1 MPIELTRLPVLDY
14 SASNVVKYL
23 RDDTD
28 KVPLVKATRTA
39 RTPRFYHDGA
49 IEAATELELSK
60 KASHHLITVVRTKKD
75 ERIELF
81 NGDGNNYTAIVTDT
95 GQRSPGK
102 RARLQIIDCKDASTE
117 SPIATTLV
125 QAVSRGDRMDITIRQ
140 AVELGVNRIQP
151 IYSRQSVKALDE
163 KRTAKKMEHWQ
174 NIIISACEQSGR
186 ARIPILEQPRSLATL
201 LEQKN
206 HSPAAEAVTS
216 PESFISLILAPNAQS
231 SFSEL
236 FSDRS
241 ATIQHCAVI
250 IGPESGFDEDEIQM
264 AMRTGV
270 LAVNFG
276 RRILRTETAGPA
288 TIAVVQSLLGDL
300 G

>member
-1 MPIELTRLPVLDY
+1 M
-14 SASNVVKYL
+14 
-23 RDDTD
+23 
-28 KVPLVKATRTA
+28 KATRTA

-49 IEAATELELSK
+49 IEEATELELSK
-60 KASHHLITVVRTKKD
+60 KASHHLVTVVRTKKD

-81 NGDGNNYTAIVTDT
+81 NGDGNNYTAIVADT

-102 RARLQIIDCKDASTE
+102 RARLQIIDCKVASTE
-117 SPIATTLV
+117 SPIVTTLV

-151 IYSRQSVKALDE
+151 IYSRQSAKALDE

-174 NIIISACEQSGR
+174 NIVISACEQSGR
-186 ARIPILEQPRSLATL
+186 ARVPVLEQPQPLATL
-201 LEQKN
+201 LEQKG
-206 HSPAAEAVTS
+206 HSPTAEGTS
-216 PESFISLILAPNAQS
+216 PERIVSLILAPNAES

-236 FSDRS
+236 FSNRS
-241 ATIQHCAVI
+241 APVEHCALI

-264 AMRTGV
+264 AMGSGV

>member
-1 MPIELTRLPVLDY
+1 M
-14 SASNVVKYL
+14 
-23 RDDTD
+23 
-28 KVPLVKATRTA
+28 KATRAA

-49 IEAATELELSK
+49 IVAETELELSK

-81 NGDGNNYTAIVTDT
+81 NGDGNNYTAIVADT
-95 GQRSPGK
+95 GLRSPGK
-102 RARLQIIDCKDASTE
+102 RARLQILDCKKASTE
-117 SPIATTLV
+117 SPISTTLI

-151 IYSRQSVKALDE
+151 IYTRQSVKALDE

-174 NIIISACEQSGR
+174 NIVISACEQSGR
-186 ARIPILEQPRSLATL
+186 THVPVLEQPQALTTL
-201 LEQKN
+201 LEHN
-206 HSPAAEAVTS
+206 EHSCTS
-216 PESFISLILAPNAQS
+216 EKTASSKGLISVILAPNADS
-231 SFSEL
+231 GFSDL
-236 FSDRS
+236 FSNRS
-241 ATIQHCAVI
+241 ASIQHCSI
-250 IGPESGFDEDEIQM
+250 MIGPESGFDEDEIQM
-264 AMRTGV
+264 AVQSGV

>member
-1 MPIELTRLPVLDY
+1 M
-14 SASNVVKYL
+14 
-23 RDDTD
+23 
-28 KVPLVKATRTA
+28 KATRTA
-39 RTPRFYHDGA
+39 RTPRFFHDGA

-60 KASHHLITVVRTKKD
+60 KASHHLVTVVRTKKD

-102 RARLQIIDCKDASTE
+102 RARLQIIDCIKASTE
-117 SPIATTLV
+117 SPIFTTLV

-186 ARIPILEQPRSLATL
+186 ARVPVLEHPQSLATF
-201 LEQKN
+201 LEQQN
-206 HSPAAEAVTS
+206 NLPAREEEATS
-216 PESFISLILAPNAQS
+216 SEGLIRLILAPNAAP
-231 SFSEL
+231 SFSKL
-236 FSDRS
+236 FSERS
-241 ATIQHCAVI
+241 ASIQHCSI
-250 IGPESGFDEDEIQM
+250 MIGPESGFDEDEIQM
-264 AMRTGV
+264 AILSGV
-270 LAVNFG
+270 LSVNFG
-276 RRILRTETAGPA
+276 QRILRTETAGPA

-300 G
+300 R

>member
-1 MPIELTRLPVLDY
+1 M
-14 SASNVVKYL
+14 
-23 RDDTD
+23 
-28 KVPLVKATRTA
+28 KANRTA
-39 RTPRFYHDGA
+39 RTPRFYHDGS
-49 IEAATELELSK
+49 IDAATELELSK
-60 KASHHLITVVRTKKD
+60 KASHHLVTVVRTKKD

-102 RARLQIIDCKDASTE
+102 RARLEIIDCKKASTE
-117 SPIATTLV
+117 SPIYTTLA

-174 NIIISACEQSGR
+174 NIVISACEQSGR
-186 ARIPILEQPRSLATL
+186 ARVPTLEHPQPLATFLEQQSNSAAT
-201 LEQKN
+201 E
-206 HSPAAEAVTS
+206 EVTS
-216 PESFISLILAPNAQS
+216 SEGQISLILAPNAES
-231 SFSEL
+231 SFSDL
-236 FSDRS
+236 FGERS
-241 ATIQHCAVI
+241 ASIQHCSI
-250 IGPESGFDEDEIQM
+250 MIGPESGFDEDEIQM
-264 AMRTGV
+264 ARRAGV
-270 LAVNFG
+270 LSVNFG

-300 G
+300 R